1 MESAAPAKRQWKGRT
16 DEQKAERAK
25 KRQEQKS
32 GLNARQARTS
42 TGKKPTK
49 VQRVFSK
56 LDEWKP
62 EELGF
67 IAGIKEIEFGPDF
80 VVQDAHLDAIATAD
94 EAFRTKL
101 EKFGLGARLGKTNM
115 PVTDDAV
122 VRLARACPNLKT
134 LRLDSA
140 LLITGTCIPPILTAC
155 PNITS
160 LCITGHNGRTGSL
173 KLDNLKPLADDPVIS
188 ASAPKLKNLD
198 LRRAINAAQENF
210 SDVLRAITRPPG
222 RKNKLEVQFQHPTVH
237 WEKVYK
243 NGMVKQPRITQAM
256 KEQEMLEEVMW
267 AVKGNRGFDI
277 DDEDDGYGTDY
288 SAISAIIHGAM

>member
-49 VQRVFSK
+49 VQRVFNI

-67 IAGIKEIEFGPDF
+67 TAGIKEIEFGPDF
-80 VVQDAHLDAIATAD
+80 VVQD
-94 EAFRTKL
+94 
-101 EKFGLGARLGKTNM
+101 
-115 PVTDDAV
+115 
-122 VRLARACPNLKT
+122 
-134 LRLDSA
+134 
-140 LLITGTCIPPILTAC
+140 
-155 PNITS
+155 
-160 LCITGHNGRTGSL
+160 ITGHNGRTGSL
-173 KLDNLKPLADDPVIS
+173 NLDNLKPMADDPVIS
-188 ASAPKLKNLD
+188 VSAPKLKTLD
-198 LRRAINAAQENF
+198 LRRAINAAQQEDYY
-210 SDVLRAITRPPG
+210 DVLRAVTRPEG
-222 RKNKLEVQFQHPTVH
+222 RKNKLEVLFQHPTYH
-237 WEKVYK
+237 WEKGYK
-243 NGMVKQPRITQAM
+243 NGREKQPRMTQAM
-256 KEQEMLEEVMW
+256 KEKEMLEEVMW

-288 SAISAIIHGAM
+288 SAISAIVHGAM

>member
-1 MESAAPAKRQWKGRT
+1 
-16 DEQKAERAK
+16 
-25 KRQEQKS
+25 
-32 GLNARQARTS
+32 
-42 TGKKPTK
+42 
-49 VQRVFSK
+49 
-56 LDEWKP
+56 
-62 EELGF
+62 
-67 IAGIKEIEFGPDF
+67 
-80 VVQDAHLDAIATAD
+80 
-94 EAFRTKL
+94 
-101 EKFGLGARLGKTNM
+101 M
-115 PVTDDAV
+115 PITDDAV

-160 LCITGHNGRTGSL
+160 LSITGHNGRTGNL
-173 KLDNLKPLADDPVIS
+173 NLDNLKPMADDPIVFV
-188 ASAPKLKNLD
+188 SAPKLKNLD

-243 NGMVKQPRITQAM
+243 NGTVKQPRITQAM

-277 DDEDDGYGTDY
+277 DDEDDG
-288 SAISAIIHGAM
+288 A